1 MNRGPDGQCHASNA
15 RRCVATPLNQR
26 AAATACTAAPPDGD
40 AQRQAQPYSAA
51 DAYHQTHNEAGEAV
65 MPEERIG
72 LRSGSTR
79 MSL

>member
-1 MNRGPDGQCHASNA
+1 MGS
-15 RRCVATPLNQR
+15 ATPPMLG
-26 AAATACTAAPPDGD
+26 AAWQPRCTNAPAATAAPPDGD

-51 DAYHQTHNEAGEAV
+51 DAYSQTHNEAREAV

-79 MSL
+79 MLP